1 MGWMRSR
8 RDRGLR
14 GLPAAL
20 LLAAALAAPGAAPA
34 QVKLSRSGICHCPGG
49 AYWERTIHFTAHP
62 SIESCLATGGRHP
75 KQGQGDCD
83 APGMAAAAATGSPA
97 PRVCDGP
104 CYDRAL
110 FGGWADEDGDCRT
123 TRHEVLAELST
134 APVRWS
140 ADGCEVERGRW
151 IDPYTGRVH
160 LDAGGLDVDHVVPLA
175 YAWARGADGWDE
187 PAREAFAN
195 DPANLIP
202 TEARVNRSKGAR
214 GPLAWLPPDE
224 GARCGYVLRFA
235 RVMRSHALE
244 PPAAEA
250 ERLEALRAA
259 LCG

>member
-1 MGWMRSR
+1 MG
-8 RDRGLR
+8 L
-14 GLPAAL
+14 A
-20 LLAAALAAPGAAPA
+20 LLAAAMAVPTAAPA
-34 QVKLSRSGICHCPGG
+34 QVKMSRSGICHCPGG
-49 AYWERTIHFTAHP
+49 ACWSARSTSRRTLRSTAAWP
-62 SIESCLATGGRHP
+62 RAGRHP

-83 APGMAAAAATGSPA
+83 APGMAAAAATGSSA

-110 FGGWADEDGDCRT
+110 FGGWADADGDCRS
-123 TRHEVLAELST
+123 TRPRGAGRAVHRPGALVLRRL
-134 APVRWS
+134 
-140 ADGCEVERGRW
+140 RG
-151 IDPYTGRVH
+151 G
-160 LDAGGLDVDHVVPLA
+160 AGGGGSTPTRGTSISTRA
-175 YAWARGADGWDE
+175 GSTSTTWCPWPAPGPRGAAEWDAE
-187 PAREAFAN
+187 ARAAFAN

-235 RVMRSHALE
+235 RVARSHGLE

-250 ERLEALRAA
+250 ERLEALRAG